1 MREYKDLLEN
11 AMKLR
16 PVERAQ
22 LIESLMISLEK
33 PDLEIESI
41 WEEEAIKRY
50 EAFKEKRVKV
60 RDLDEVMKRYK

>member
-1 MREYKDLLEN
+1 MLEYKYLLEN

-60 RDLDEVMKRYK
+60 LDLDEVMKRYK

>member
-1 MREYKDLLEN
+1 MLEYKDLLEN
-11 AMKLR
+11 AIKLR

-33 PDLEIESI
+33 PDVEIDST

-60 RDLDEVMKRYK
+60 RDLDEVIKRYK

>member
-1 MREYKDLLEN
+1 MLEYKDLLEN

-16 PVERAQ
+16 PVEKAQ

-33 PDLEIESI
+33 PGLEIESI

>member
-1 MREYKDLLEN
+1 MLEYKDLLEN

-33 PDLEIESI
+33 PDLEIDST

>member
-1 MREYKDLLEN
+1 MLEYKYLLEN

>member
-1 MREYKDLLEN
+1 MLEYKDLLEN
-11 AMKLR
+11 AIKLR

-33 PDLEIESI
+33 PDVEIDST

>member
-1 MREYKDLLEN
+1 MLEYKDLLEN

-33 PDLEIESI
+33 PGLEIESI

>member
-1 MREYKDLLEN
+1 MLEYKDLLEN

-33 PDLEIESI
+33 PDVEIDST

-60 RDLDEVMKRYK
+60 RDLDEVIKRYK

>member
-1 MREYKDLLEN
+1 MLEYKDLLEN
-11 AMKLR
+11 ALKLR

-22 LIESLMISLEK
+22 SIESLMISLEK

>member
-1 MREYKDLLEN
+1 MLEYKDLLEN

-50 EAFKEKRVKV
+50 EAFIEKRVKV

>member
-1 MREYKDLLEN
+1 MLEYKDLLEN

-41 WEEEAIKRY
+41 WEKEAIKRY

>member
-1 MREYKDLLEN
+1 MLEYKDLLEN

>member
-60 RDLDEVMKRYK
+60 RDLDEVMKRYR